1 MAEPIKGTF
10 NFWYLHP
17 KHINKEL
24 CMQGMIKLPPVE
36 AFRVRAMLIN
46 EDPTGT
52 VKCRTTIIIIPYIIY
67 YI

>member
-36 AFRVRAMLIN
+36 AFRVISMKPQL
-46 EDPTGT
+46 GL
-52 VKCRTTIIIIPYIIY
+52 
-67 YI
+67 